1 MDRIKIVGRFW
12 FFAAGVVVVAMVL
25 CAGCQRKKERTGKY
39 NEEEMASIPLAQRS
53 ELPALSGGLSLSV
66 DNETITVDEIVD
78 QIEGMLEERGASR
91 DFEVFN
97 QQTRKGISDVVT
109 GKVSEIL
116 LYQKARKTAPPNID
130 EVMEDTVESAVNR
143 FVTNYN
149 GNWAQAQAAIE
160 QMGFDWQS
168 FRDYQKKL
176 MVTQSYVSK
185 ELEEDLAVGYRE
197 MIEYYNAHR
206 EERYEWEGVIEFRLI
221 DIDGTR
227 LDTADYGDVSPGAA
241 ALHLAEELLE
251 RIADGAD
258 FGQLAQEYSHGHRAT
273 IGGLWTPVSETAS
286 LVAPYDV
293 VVSQAWEMEVGE
305 VQGPVQTGGRVFIIK
320 VENKKVGGVEPFE
333 NIQETIESEI
343 LFIRRRA
350 RYQKLMTDLLD
361 QIDVANMEVF
371 VDYCVKEAYHRYMM
385 TLTQAEIGTGAGN

>member
-1 MDRIKIVGRFW
+1 MVRTKIVGRFW
-12 FFAAGVVVVAMVL
+12 FFAAWVVAIAMVL

-53 ELPALSGGLSLSV
+53 DLPALSGGLSLSV
-66 DNETITVDEIVD
+66 DKETIKVDEIVD
-78 QIEGMLEERGASR
+78 EIEGLLEERGASR
-91 DFEVFN
+91 DFELFSK
-97 QQTRKGISDVVT
+97 QTRKGISDVVT
-109 GKVSEIL
+109 GKISEIL

-130 EVMEDTVESAVNR
+130 EMMEKAVESAVNR

-176 MVTQSYVSK
+176 IITQSYVSK
-185 ELEEDLAVGYRE
+185 ELQEDLAVGYRE
-197 MIEYYNAHR
+197 MLEYYNANR
-206 EERYEWEGVIEFRLI
+206 EERFEWEGVIEFRLI
-221 DIDGTR
+221 DIDGNK
-227 LDTADYGDVSPGAA
+227 LDKSDYGDVSAGAA
-241 ALHLAEELLE
+241 ALHLAEELLD

-258 FGQLAQEYSHGHRAT
+258 FAQLAEEYSHGHRAT
-273 IGGLWTPVSETAS
+273 VGGLWTPVSESAS
-286 LVAPYDV
+286 LVAPFDAV
-293 VVSQAWEMEVGE
+293 VRQAWEMETGE
-305 VQGPVQTGGRVFIIK
+305 VRGPVQTGGRIFIIK

-350 RYQKLMTDLLD
+350 RYEKLMANLLD
-361 QIDVANMEVF
+361 QIDVANMDVF

-385 TLTQAEIGTGAGN
+385 TLAQAELGTGAGN